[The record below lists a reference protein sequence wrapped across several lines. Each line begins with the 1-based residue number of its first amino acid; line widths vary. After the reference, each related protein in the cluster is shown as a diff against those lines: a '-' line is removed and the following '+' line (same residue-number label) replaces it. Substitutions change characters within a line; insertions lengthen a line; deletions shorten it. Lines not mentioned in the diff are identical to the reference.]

1 LDKSLHH
8 TYGMPKFYQSLSL
21 PLFCQ
26 TSCRYAAFVGLRHR
40 FAGFNMKPLEKRK
53 KACHIGVAPHVAEY
67 RFFPA
72 GVPVR
77 TQEGS
82 MADYDRNAYAP
93 YATGMGR
100 SMSAAQ
106 YDQGLRS
113 YMLGIYNHMSIAL
126 AISGLVAIGA
136 FMLGTTTNPAGAAGR
151 AFGQLLTPFGAAIWA
166 SPLKWVIM
174 LAPLAFVFLLSFR
187 WERMSYTALLGTFYA
202 FAAVM
207 GLSLSSVFIIYKLG
221 SIGQVFFITAASF
234 GAMSLFGYTTKK
246 DLSGMG
252 KFMMMG
258 LFGLI
263 IAGLVNIFMKSS
275 ALQFAINVIGVLV
288 FAGLTAWDTQRLKEE
303 YDVVAGDETL
313 MQKWSLMGALT
324 LYLNFI
330 NMFQM
335 LLQLMGVR
343 NQE

>member
-1 LDKSLHH
+1 
-8 TYGMPKFYQSLSL
+8 
-21 PLFCQ
+21 
-26 TSCRYAAFVGLRHR
+26 
-40 FAGFNMKPLEKRK
+40 
-53 KACHIGVAPHVAEY
+53 
-67 RFFPA
+67 
-72 GVPVR
+72 
-77 TQEGS
+77 

-93 YATGMGR
+93 YAAGMGR

-106 YDQGLRS
+106 YDAGLRS

-136 FMLGTTTNPAGAAGR
+136 FMLGTTTGANGR
-151 AFGQLLTPFGAAIWA
+151 LALTPFGQAIWL

-174 LAPLAFVFLLSFR
+174 LAPLGFVLLLSFR
-187 WERMSYTALLGTFYA
+187 WERMSYSALLGTFYS
-202 FAAVM
+202 FAAIM
-207 GLSLSSVFIIYKLG
+207 GLSLSSVFMIYKLG
-221 SIGQVFFITAASF
+221 SIAQVFFITAAAF
-234 GAMSLFGYTTKK
+234 GALSLFGYTTKK

-252 KFMMMG
+252 KFMLMG

-263 IAGLVNIFMKSS
+263 IASIVNIFMKSGP
-275 ALQFAINVIGVLV
+275 LQFAINVIGVVV

-303 YDVVAGDETL
+303 YDVVAGDQTL

-335 LLQLMGVR
+335 LLALFGVR
-343 NQE
+343 NEE

>member
-1 LDKSLHH
+1 
-8 TYGMPKFYQSLSL
+8 
-21 PLFCQ
+21 
-26 TSCRYAAFVGLRHR
+26 
-40 FAGFNMKPLEKRK
+40 
-53 KACHIGVAPHVAEY
+53 
-67 RFFPA
+67 
-72 GVPVR
+72 
-77 TQEGS
+77 

-93 YATGMGR
+93 YAAGMGR

-106 YDQGLRS
+106 YDAGLRS

-136 FMLGTTTNPAGAAGR
+136 FMLGTTTGANGR
-151 AFGQLLTPFGAAIWA
+151 LALTPFGQAIWL

-174 LAPLAFVFLLSFR
+174 LAPLGFVLLLSFR
-187 WERMSYTALLGTFYA
+187 WERMSYSALLGTFYS
-202 FAAVM
+202 FAAIM
-207 GLSLSSVFIIYKLG
+207 GLSLSSVFVIYKLG
-221 SIGQVFFITAASF
+221 SIAQVFFITAAAF
-234 GAMSLFGYTTKK
+234 GALSLFGYTTKK

-252 KFMMMG
+252 KFMLMG

-263 IAGLVNIFMKSS
+263 IASIVNIFMKSGP
-275 ALQFAINVIGVLV
+275 LQFAINVIGVLV

-303 YDVVAGDETL
+303 YDVVAGDQTL

-335 LLQLMGVR
+335 LLQLFGVR
-343 NQE
+343 NEE